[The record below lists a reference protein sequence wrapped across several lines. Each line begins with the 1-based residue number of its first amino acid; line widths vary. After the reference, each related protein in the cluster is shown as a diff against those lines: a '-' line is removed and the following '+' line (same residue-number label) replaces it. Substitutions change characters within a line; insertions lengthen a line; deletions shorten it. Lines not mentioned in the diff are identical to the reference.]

1 MSCKKQFGNAKS
13 IDNLSKVI
21 AQKCQ
26 SKKKSLSQ
34 ALLAKSNKTINNI
47 NDTKNRTIDN
57 SKIGTC
63 QQTVTTP
70 KTGIKIVPKYHTY
83 DNRFLGWN
91 IEIRNIESLDILHL
105 WFIILTSFDS
115 ILFYFVWIIWLKY
128 W

>member
-47 NDTKNRTIDN
+47 NDTKNRSIDS
-57 SKIGTC
+57 SKIAAY
-63 QQTVTTP
+63 QQTVVTTP

-83 DNRFLGWN
+83 DNRFFG
-91 IEIRNIESLDILHL
+91 
-105 WFIILTSFDS
+105 
-115 ILFYFVWIIWLKY
+115 
-128 W
+128 